1 MGREWRPELVSLPHR
16 MIASPRILILEDNP
30 HDRQLLEETLRS
42 GGSSF
47 EFFHAQDRAEFQ
59 SALERNIFDLVISD
73 FGMPT
78 YSGTQALVLSK
89 KLQPETPFIFVSG
102 TIGEER
108 AVESL
113 KLGATDY
120 IVKDRLGRL
129 NEAVS
134 RALREARERR
144 EHDHDIERRK
154 VLEEQLHQAQKMEA
168 VGQLAGGI
176 AHDFNNLLLII
187 HGNTELVLQTE
198 KQLSDQSREHLKQ
211 VTVVAERA
219 THLIRQLLAFSRKG
233 VIQFQPFNLN
243 QVIGNLAKMVKRIIG
258 EDIYLQCQFAENL
271 PSVRADVG
279 LTEQVLLNLFV
290 NARDAM
296 PAGGTIFIGTE
307 AVDVDDH
314 TVAEHPAASV
324 GKFVC
329 VTVRDTGAGIPPEN
343 LPRIFEP
350 FFTTK
355 PAGKGTGLGLATAYN
370 IVQQHGGWIE
380 VASTIGK
387 GTTFKIFL
395 PANAS
400 REKDEVASRPKG
412 NSTGN
417 QEKILLVEDDADVRN
432 LIRTAL
438 QRANYDVQEAA
449 SGIEALELCKKN
461 TVKFDLLLTD
471 VVIPGGTSGQQ
482 LAEQMQAV
490 QPQLKVIFMSGYHP
504 DSTKMEPHRYFLQ
517 KPCPISVLAETI
529 RDCLSEHP

>member
-1 MGREWRPELVSLPHR
+1 

-30 HDRQLLEETLRS
+30 HDRQLLEDTLRG
-42 GGSSF
+42 GGSPF
-47 EFFHAQDRAEFQ
+47 EFVHARDRAEFQ
-59 SALERNIFDLVISD
+59 TALEKNVFDLVISD
-73 FGMPT
+73 FGMPA
-78 YSGTQALVLSK
+78 YSGTAALALSK
-89 KLQPETPFIFVSG
+89 QLQPGTPFIFVSG

-120 IVKDRLGRL
+120 VVKDRLGRL

-144 EHDHDIERRK
+144 EHDRDAERRK
-154 VLEEQLHQAQKMEA
+154 QLEEQLHQAQKMEA

-176 AHDFNNLLLII
+176 AHDFNNLLLVI

-198 KQLSDQSREHLKQ
+198 KQLSDQSREFLKQ
-211 VTVVAERA
+211 VTAVAERA
-219 THLIRQLLAFSRKG
+219 THLIRQLLAFSRKE

-243 QVIGNLAKMVKRIIG
+243 QVIGNLTKMVKRIIG
-258 EDIYLQCQFAENL
+258 EDIHLQCQFADNL

-296 PAGGTIFIGTE
+296 PAGGSIFISTE
-307 AVDVDDH
+307 ALDVDEL
-314 TVAEHPAASV
+314 TIEKHPAARA

-370 IVQQHGGWIE
+370 IVQQHGGWID
-380 VASTIGK
+380 VASAVGK
-387 GTTFKIFL
+387 GTAFKIFL
-395 PANAS
+395 PANVS
-400 REKDEVASRPKG
+400 REMNDVASRPKG
-412 NSTGN
+412 DSAGKR
-417 QEKILLVEDDADVRN
+417 ERILLVEDDGDVRS

-438 QRANYDVQEAA
+438 QRANYQVHEAA
-449 SGIEALELCKKN
+449 SSIEALELCKEK

-471 VVIPGGTSGQQ
+471 VVIPGGTSGKQ
-482 LAEQMQAV
+482 LAEQMQTE

-504 DSTKMEPHRYFLQ
+504 DSAKMEPHRYFLQ
-517 KPCPISVLAETI
+517 KPCPISVLTGVVRE
-529 RDCLSEHP
+529 CLDENP

>member
-1 MGREWRPELVSLPHR
+1 

-30 HDRQLLEETLRS
+30 HDRQLLEDTLRS
-42 GGSSF
+42 GGSPF
-47 EFFHAQDRAEFQ
+47 EFVHARDRAEFQ
-59 SALERNIFDLVISD
+59 SALEKNVFDLVISD
-73 FGMPT
+73 FGMPA
-78 YSGTQALVLSK
+78 YNGTAALALSK
-89 KLQPETPFIFVSG
+89 QLQPETPFIFVSG

-120 IVKDRLGRL
+120 VVKDRLGRL

-144 EHDHDIERRK
+144 EHDRDAERRK
-154 VLEEQLHQAQKMEA
+154 QLEEQLHQAQKMEA

-176 AHDFNNLLLII
+176 AHDFNNLLLVI

-198 KQLSDQSREHLKQ
+198 KQLSDQSREFLKQ
-211 VTVVAERA
+211 VTAVAERA
-219 THLIRQLLAFSRKG
+219 THLIRQLLAFSRKE

-243 QVIGNLAKMVKRIIG
+243 QVIGNLTKMVKRIIG
-258 EDIYLQCQFAENL
+258 EDIHLQCQFADNL

-296 PAGGTIFIGTE
+296 PAGGSIFINTE
-307 AVDVDDH
+307 ALDIDEP
-314 TVAEHPAASV
+314 TIEKHPGARA
-324 GKFVC
+324 GKFIC

-370 IVQQHGGWIE
+370 IVQQHGGWID
-380 VASTIGK
+380 VASAVGK
-387 GTTFKIFL
+387 GTAFKIFL
-395 PANAS
+395 PANVS
-400 REKDEVASRPKG
+400 REMNDAASRPKG
-412 NSTGN
+412 NSAGKR
-417 QEKILLVEDDADVRN
+417 ERILLVEDDGDVRS

-438 QRANYDVQEAA
+438 QRANYQVHEAA
-449 SGIEALELCKKN
+449 SSIEALELCKEK

-471 VVIPGGTSGQQ
+471 VVIPGGTSGKQ
-482 LAEQMQAV
+482 LAEQMQTE

-504 DSTKMEPHRYFLQ
+504 DSAKMEPHRYFLQ
-517 KPCPISVLAETI
+517 KPCPISVLTGVVRE
-529 RDCLSEHP
+529 CLDENP